1 MAEYR
6 VGVLGATG
14 AVGQKF
20 IHLLRNHPWFKIT
33 ALGASERSAGKTYR
47 EAANWVESTEMPDD
61 IAEITVSTC
70 DPAKMDV
77 DFVFSGLDSNVA
89 TDIERAYAE
98 AGIPVISNAR
108 NYRQHETVPLMV
120 AEVNPDHLE
129 LIGRQTFDPKGRG
142 FIVTNP
148 NCVCIPLV
156 LALKPIFDEYGVEEV
171 ILTSMQA
178 VSGAGY
184 PGVPSLD
191 ILGNILPYIG
201 GEEEKIGMEPL
212 KLLGKLGSNGVTP
225 ADFPVQAT
233 AVRVP
238 VIDGHLLS
246 VTVRLSKKPKDIE
259 EVQQVIRGWKNP
271 IAELDLPSAPA
282 IPVRLYDDFRYPQP
296 RHQSLAENGMQVGMG
311 RLRMSNVLDVAFTA
325 LGHNTIRGA
334 AGCSILNAE
343 LLHAKGYL
351 KA

>member
-20 IHLLRNHPWFKIT
+20 IHLLRNHPWFKVV

-47 EAANWVESTEMPDD
+47 EAANWIESTEIPEN
-61 IAEITVSTC
+61 IADLTVSSC
-70 DPAKMDV
+70 DPSQMDV
-77 DFVFSGLDSNVA
+77 DLVFSGLDSSVA
-89 TDIERAYAE
+89 TDIERSFAE
-98 AGIPVISNAR
+98 AGVPVISNAR
-108 NYRQHETVPLMV
+108 NYRQHETVPLMI
-120 AEVNPDHLE
+120 AEVNPDHAE
-129 LIGRQTFDPKGRG
+129 LIRQQRFDPNGRG

-148 NCVCIPLV
+148 NCVCIPMV
-156 LALKPIFDEYGVEEV
+156 MALKPIYDTFGIEEV
-171 ILTSMQA
+171 LLTSMQA
-178 VSGAGY
+178 ISGAGY

-191 ILGNILPYIG
+191 ILGNILPYIS
-201 GEEEKIGMEPL
+201 GEEDKIGIEPL
-212 KLLGKLGSNGVTP
+212 KLMGTLENGKITP

-246 VTVRLSKKPKDIE
+246 LAVRLKNKPSDIDE
-259 EVQQVIRGWKNP
+259 IKEAIRNWKNP
-271 IAELDLPSAPA
+271 LAGLNLPSSPEK
-282 IPVRLYDDFRYPQP
+282 PVRLYDDPRYPQP
-296 RHQSLAENGMQVGMG
+296 RHHSLAENGMQVGIG
-311 RLRMSNVLDVAFTA
+311 RMRASSVLDIAFTA

-334 AGCSILNAE
+334 AGCSILNGE

-351 KA
+351 K